1 MDMNKNA
8 FYELEY
14 DLLAILEK
22 YLSYTHNRILLP
34 QFLDYMI
41 EILVMIKR

>member
-14 DLLAILEK
+14 DLLSIVEK
-22 YLSYTHNRILLP
+22 YLIYTHNRILVP
-34 QFLDYMI
+34 
-41 EILVMIKR
+41 